1 MTIASIVTFTF
12 RPEVRDE
19 IPALLDDVLATTR
32 RFAGL
37 ERLDILV
44 NDDRPDVW
52 TLYEVWSDHE
62 SEAAYRAF
70 RATPEGAEPRLGE
83 FSAAPPTVESFV
95 IRG

>member
-1 MTIASIVTFTF
+1 
-12 RPEVRDE
+12 
-19 IPALLDDVLATTR
+19 
-32 RFAGL
+32 
-37 ERLDILV
+37 V